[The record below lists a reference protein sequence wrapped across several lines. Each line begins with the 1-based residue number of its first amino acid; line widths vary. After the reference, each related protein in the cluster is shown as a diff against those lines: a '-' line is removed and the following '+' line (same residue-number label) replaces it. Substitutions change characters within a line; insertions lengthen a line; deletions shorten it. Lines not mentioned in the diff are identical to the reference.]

1 MSQDANDA
9 ALSPVAPAD
18 RMSSLRILN
27 VTIGIAGAMI
37 FMQVSGQMALQFGT
51 VNAILANAYATIAT
65 GILATIFASAAATT
79 GLNSNLLARACGYGY
94 IGSALTSLI
103 YASQFIVL
111 AAIEGSIIAQAINA
125 YVPSLSLPLL
135 MVAITAGNIA
145 LNWYGMKQ
153 LDKFQQYSL
162 PVYVVLL
169 LGAIVMSTRMGLPH
183 ADDWMT
189 FMPAGGATGGLALL
203 TCAGILNGIVGVQSV
218 LTADYARF
226 LRPEQRRLGA
236 FLVGFVPQI
245 ASFFV
250 MGMVGIWF
258 AVRFRESNPGV
269 YMVAVMAGWGAA
281 YTVLSQLRI
290 NVINV
295 YSGSLSLSNFFSRIV
310 GFTPG
315 RVFWVITAAVL
326 ALVAMLV
333 GVLGSIGPVLT
344 FQGVFMFAWA
354 ASMVADLLVVRG
366 PLRIQPHELEYRE
379 ERIRPWN
386 PVGPVALVAGSAVGT
401 WLALSS
407 TNAVLTAASA
417 LIAGAISFVVH
428 IAMAVATKGRYYVAV
443 RTERV

>member
-9 ALSPVAPAD
+9 ALSPVTDAD
-18 RMSSLRILN
+18 RMSALRILN

-51 VNAILANAYATIAT
+51 VNAILANAYATVAT
-65 GILATIFASAAATT
+65 GVLATIFASAAAKT

-94 IGSALTSLI
+94 IGAALTSLI
-103 YASQFIVL
+103 YASQFIIL

-125 YVPSLSLPLL
+125 YVPSLSLPVL
-135 MVAITAGNIA
+135 MFAITVGNIA
-145 LNWYGMKQ
+145 LNWYGMTQ

-162 PVYVVLL
+162 PVYIVLL
-169 LGAIVMSTRMGLPH
+169 LAAIAISTRMGLPH
-183 ADDWMT
+183 SGDWLT
-189 FMPAGGATGGLALL
+189 FMPAGGAVGGTALL

-226 LRPEQRRLGA
+226 LRSDERRVGA
-236 FLVGFVPQI
+236 VLVGFIPQI
-245 ASFFV
+245 ASFFI

-258 AVRFRESNPGV
+258 AVRFQQSNPGV

-295 YSGSLSLSNFFSRIV
+295 YSGSLSLSNFFSRVV
-310 GFTPG
+310 GFAPG
-315 RVFWVITAAVL
+315 RVFWVITAAML
-326 ALVAMLV
+326 AFVAMLA
-333 GVLGSIGPVLT
+333 GVLSGIGPVLT
-344 FQGVFMFAWA
+344 FQGVFMFSWA
-354 ASMVADLLVVRG
+354 ASMVADLLVVRHVM
-366 PLRIQPHELEYRE
+366 RIQPEELEYRE

-386 PVGPVALVAGSAVGT
+386 PVGPVALIAGSVVGT
-401 WLALSS
+401 WLALGS
-407 TNAVLTAASA
+407 TSPLLTATSA

-428 IAMAVATKGRYYVAV
+428 VTMAVATRGRYYVAI
-443 RTERV
+443 RPERV